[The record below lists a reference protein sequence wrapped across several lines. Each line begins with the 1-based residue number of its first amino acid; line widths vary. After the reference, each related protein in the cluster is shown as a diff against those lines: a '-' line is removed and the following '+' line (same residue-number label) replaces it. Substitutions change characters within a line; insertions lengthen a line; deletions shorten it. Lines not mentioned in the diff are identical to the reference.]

1 MRTLGAASLASLLAA
16 VPAGAQP
23 ASADGGWPQYLG
35 PSRDGRAAQA
45 AVFPASGPV
54 RLKEAWR
61 KPIGVAGSALSVS
74 GETLVTLDSDEKGAG
89 AIALDARDGSVLWRV
104 ALDAEKLDE
113 DRGPSSTP
121 AVGSGLAYVLSPGCQ
136 LRALALA
143 DGKEAWHVDLKA
155 QFGAN
160 PRNGCASSPLLD
172 GERLIVQTAAPDD
185 KRIVA
190 LDSRTGALQWAAK
203 GIARSNYSA
212 PGLRTASAR
221 EVLVHHTD
229 ITQGD
234 PRGGVTALRV
244 EDGELAWH
252 HTLDKFWSWA
262 TPVPIGADRVLVLT
276 WNDAALV
283 KAPKAGEAAS
293 VVWRIPAF
301 TAYVATPVYKD
312 GHLYGHGG
320 DYLRCVRVSDGT
332 TAWEERTY
340 PGSVS
345 LVDGNLVALS
355 VRAGLLRVVEATP
368 QAYRERAKL
377 EVVEPG
383 SRAEVSPTVVGRR
396 IYVRNDEEVVAIDVE
411 R

>member
-1 MRTLGAASLASLLAA
+1 
-16 VPAGAQP
+16 
-23 ASADGGWPQYLG
+23 
-35 PSRDGRAAQA
+35 
-45 AVFPASGPV
+45 
-54 RLKEAWR
+54 
-61 KPIGVAGSALSVS
+61 
-74 GETLVTLDSDEKGAG
+74 
-89 AIALDARDGSVLWRV
+89 
-104 ALDAEKLDE
+104 
-113 DRGPSSTP
+113 
-121 AVGSGLAYVLSPGCQ
+121 
-136 LRALALA
+136 
-143 DGKEAWHVDLKA
+143 
-155 QFGAN
+155 
-160 PRNGCASSPLLD
+160 
-172 GERLIVQTAAPDD
+172 
-185 KRIVA
+185 
-190 LDSRTGALQWAAK
+190 
-203 GIARSNYSA
+203 
-212 PGLRTASAR
+212 
-221 EVLVHHTD
+221 